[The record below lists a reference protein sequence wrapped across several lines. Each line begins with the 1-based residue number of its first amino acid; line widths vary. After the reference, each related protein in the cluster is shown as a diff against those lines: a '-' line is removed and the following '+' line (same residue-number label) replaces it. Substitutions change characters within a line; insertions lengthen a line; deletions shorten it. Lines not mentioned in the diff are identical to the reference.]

1 MEENMD
7 RISELGSNGGQ
18 NLGSCHR
25 KTPNFSF
32 FGEQKWSVTKGKTT
46 KENKLFIISVY
57 KTV

>member
-25 KTPNFSF
+25 KTPNISF

-46 KENKLFIISVY
+46 KEIKLFIISV
-57 KTV
+57 